1 MLFCCDMSV
10 TLPFFTETAM
20 LLRCLSANFKTFCPN
35 PMLIIYP
42 STSSSLHEALSTSVN
57 QTGQRSSREQH
68 AGAAQPAVTA
78 ALVPD
83 HEPHPC
89 RHRLGRA
96 QGQYGPGTVHN
107 TLHGRG
113 VFMAAEAWSSN
124 LTMQHCEEA
133 GIYHPRS
140 LGDKPYPQDSYP
152 L

>member
-1 MLFCCDMSV
+1 MSSMLKLHSLLSLLHWSLPMSPV
-10 TLPFFTETAM
+10 LADTAWAE
-20 LLRCLSANFKTFCPN
+20 L
-35 PMLIIYP
+35 
-42 STSSSLHEALSTSVN
+42 
-57 QTGQRSSREQH
+57 
-68 AGAAQPAVTA
+68 
-78 ALVPD
+78 
-83 HEPHPC
+83 
-89 RHRLGRA
+89 
-96 QGQYGPGTVHN
+96 GQYGPGTVHN